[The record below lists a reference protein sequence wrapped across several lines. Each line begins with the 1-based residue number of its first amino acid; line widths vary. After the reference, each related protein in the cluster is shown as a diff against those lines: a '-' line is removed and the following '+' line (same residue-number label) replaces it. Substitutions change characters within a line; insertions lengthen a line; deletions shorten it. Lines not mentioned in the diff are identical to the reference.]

1 PRSRAPPRAA
11 QLEQAVVR
19 LSLFAN
25 PSRDRGDCR
34 SAASDRSRRGGD
46 QSPRFQASARAS
58 SRRCRPH
65 RGRARGDRAP
75 GVPTRKRRRRAA
87 GGGLSVRVA
96 RPRGLR
102 DRKLEPD
109 LQERTSNRRVV
120 LSLDEGTTG
129 ATSVAVAMDG
139 NVVGKGY
146 REITQHFPQPGWVEH
161 DADEIW
167 GAVQDSARQA
177 LAAAGAAPSDV
188 AAIGI
193 TNQRETLVVWDR
205 RALKAL
211 THAIVW
217 QDRRTAADCVRLRD
231 AGHEDRVRAVTGLVI
246 DPYFTATKLARV
258 NRHVPDAKDAAVGT
272 VDSWLVARL
281 SAGRD
286 HVTDASNASRTLLF
300 DLGRGE
306 WSQETADLFGV
317 SLANL
322 PEVRDSS
329 GPISTSVREAFGGVG
344 APITGIAGDQQ
355 AALFGQACTTI
366 GMAKNT
372 YGTGSFVLAQTGADR
387 VASKSG
393 MLTTVAWRRSGRLS
407 YALEGAIFVTG
418 AALQWLRDGLGIIG
432 SAAEAGPIA
441 SSVEDSGGVF
451 MVPAFVGLGAPHWDA
466 YARGTIVGLTRGS
479 GRAQLVRAA
488 VESMAY
494 QTRDVVEAMEK
505 DTGRPLRE
513 LRVDG
518 GAAVMDVLCQFQA
531 DLLGIPVKR
540 PRQTETTALGAAFLA
555 RLCARLW
562 SEGDLAGLWKLD
574 REFEPRMSRDQAD
587 AMQAQW
593 RRAVERSRL
602 WELPGKGLP
611 DNQ

>member
-1 PRSRAPPRAA
+1 MA
-11 QLEQAVVR
+11 E
-19 LSLFAN
+19 
-25 PSRDRGDCR
+25 RG
-34 SAASDRSRRGGD
+34 
-46 QSPRFQASARAS
+46 
-58 SRRCRPH
+58 
-65 RGRARGDRAP
+65 
-75 GVPTRKRRRRAA
+75 
-87 GGGLSVRVA
+87 
-96 RPRGLR
+96 
-102 DRKLEPD
+102 
-109 LQERTSNRRVV
+109 VV

-129 ATSVAVAMDG
+129 ATAV
-139 NVVGKGY
+139 VVGFDGEIRAKGY

-161 DADEIW
+161 DPLEIW
-167 GAVQDSARQA
+167 SAVKFSANQA
-177 LAAAGAAPSDV
+177 LQAAGATPRDV
-188 AAIGI
+188 RAIGI

-205 RALKAL
+205 RTLEPLAP
-211 THAIVW
+211 AIVW
-217 QDRRTAADCVRLRD
+217 QDRRTASACDRLRE
-231 AGHEDRVRAVTGLVI
+231 AGHEPRVREVTGLVL
-246 DPYFTATKLARV
+246 DPYFTATKLAWV
-258 NRHVPDAKDAAVGT
+258 LEHVDGAANAAVGT
-272 VDSWLVARL
+272 VDSWLVTRL

-300 DLGRGE
+300 DIGRGE
-306 WSQETADLFGV
+306 WSQEMAGLFGV

-322 PEVRDSS
+322 PSVVDSS
-329 GPISTSVREAFGGVG
+329 GEISVTNPEAFGGIA

-355 AALFGQACTTI
+355 AALFGQACMTA

-372 YGTGSFVLAQTGADR
+372 YGTGSFVLMQTGLDR
-387 VASKSG
+387 VSSESG

-441 SSVEDSGGVF
+441 SSVRDSGGVF

-505 DTGRPLRE
+505 DLGSPLRE

-531 DLLGIPVKR
+531 DLLGIPVRR
-540 PRQTETTALGAAFLA
+540 PRNTETTALGAAFLA
-555 RLCARLW
+555 GLGAGVW
-562 SEGDLAGLWKLD
+562 NDPDLEGLWKLD
-574 REFEPRMSRDQAD
+574 REFEPAMSRDQAD
-587 AMQAQW
+587 SLQSRW
-593 RRAVERSRL
+593 REAVNRSRD
-602 WELPGKGLP
+602 WARP

>member
-1 PRSRAPPRAA
+1 MA
-11 QLEQAVVR
+11 E
-19 LSLFAN
+19 
-25 PSRDRGDCR
+25 RG
-34 SAASDRSRRGGD
+34 
-46 QSPRFQASARAS
+46 
-58 SRRCRPH
+58 
-65 RGRARGDRAP
+65 
-75 GVPTRKRRRRAA
+75 
-87 GGGLSVRVA
+87 
-96 RPRGLR
+96 
-102 DRKLEPD
+102 
-109 LQERTSNRRVV
+109 VV

-129 ATSVAVAMDG
+129 ATAV
-139 NVVGKGY
+139 VVGLDGEIRARGY

-161 DADEIW
+161 DPLEIW
-167 GAVQDSARQA
+167 SAVQHSARDA
-177 LAAAGAAPSDV
+177 LHAAGATPGDV
-188 AAIGI
+188 RAVGI
-193 TNQRETLVVWDR
+193 TNQRETLVIWDR
-205 RALKAL
+205 RTLEPLAP
-211 THAIVW
+211 AIVW
-217 QDRRTAADCVRLRD
+217 QDRRTASACDRLRE
-231 AGHEDRVRAVTGLVI
+231 AGHEPRVREVTGLVL
-246 DPYFTATKLARV
+246 DPYFTATKLAWV
-258 NRHVPDAKDAAVGT
+258 LEHVDGAANAAVGT

-300 DLGRGE
+300 DIGRGE
-306 WSQETADLFGV
+306 WSQEMAGLFGV

-322 PEVRDSS
+322 PSVVDSS
-329 GPISTSVREAFGGVG
+329 GEISVVDPQAFGGIG

-355 AALFGQACTTI
+355 AALFGQACITA

-372 YGTGSFVLAQTGADR
+372 YGTGSFVLMQTGHDR
-387 VASKSG
+387 VGSESG

-441 SSVEDSGGVF
+441 SSVPDSGGVF

-505 DTGRPLRE
+505 DLGSPLRE

-531 DLLGIPVKR
+531 DLLGIPVRR
-540 PRQTETTALGAAFLA
+540 PRNTETTALGAAFLA
-555 RLCARLW
+555 GLGAGIW
-562 SEGDLAGLWKLD
+562 NDGDLEGLWKLD
-574 REFEPRMSRDQAD
+574 RQFDPSMSRDEAD
-587 AMQAQW
+587 SLQSRW
-593 RRAVERSRL
+593 RDAVQRSRD
-602 WELPGKGLP
+602 WAPH
-611 DNQ
+611 